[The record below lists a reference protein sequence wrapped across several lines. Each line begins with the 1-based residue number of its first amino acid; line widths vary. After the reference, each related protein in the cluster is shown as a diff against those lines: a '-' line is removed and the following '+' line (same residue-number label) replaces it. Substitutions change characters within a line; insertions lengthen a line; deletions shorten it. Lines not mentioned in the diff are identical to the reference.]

1 MSKTDAFFSCQAET
15 TGGWPPPRLTLAR
28 QRHETR
34 ACVGRLGRRR
44 RGGERGWDV
53 AACAAFAPLDL
64 CLTPSF
70 PPNSQTLHAA
80 AFATPATVLAYHRA
94 SNGCPS
100 PAATDWDSSG
110 VRVVQFS
117 VPIIAPPLVRR
128 ALRGL
133 DRINVVEHQQLT
145 WRDAHEGGG
154 FVVDGTPVLDAQ
166 GGTVVTTAA
175 RVVATPVS
183 TTSTRLTSTIAVSAG
198 GPKLLASAV
207 EAAMV
212 AQAAD
217 AAAAYV
223 AACASAGAAAAK
235 APPPPPPRV
244 VVGGGGVKGDD
255 VDGEAFHDASDALP
269 LSRSDAEAIL
279 TALDRLQER
288 ASDLTRDVRVA
299 RGIVWAACPSAAPWV
314 ARRVVEGVR
323 PTTVAW
329 CAAGVAVG
337 AAVVAVMACRRRV

>member
-1 MSKTDAFFSCQAET
+1 M
-15 TGGWPPPRLTLAR
+15 
-28 QRHETR
+28 RHVHVSVDLDGVDVEVR
-34 ACVGRLGRRR
+34 
-44 RGGERGWDV
+44 ERGWMR
-53 AACAAFAPLDL
+53 APFCAVPALDL
-64 CLTPSF
+64 GASPFHTPTLT
-70 PPNSQTLHAA
+70 QTLHAA
-80 AFATPATVLAYHRA
+80 AFATPATVLAYHRV

-100 PAATDWDSSG
+100 PAATDWDASG
-110 VRVVQFS
+110 SRVVQFS

-128 ALRGL
+128 VLRGL

-145 WRDAHEGGG
+145 WRAAHEGGG
-154 FVVDGTPVLDAQ
+154 FVVDGTPVLDAP

-175 RVVATPVS
+175 RVVATAVGP
-183 TTSTRLTSTIAVSAG
+183 TSTRLTSTIAVSAG

-217 AAAAYV
+217 AAAESV
-223 AACASAGAAAAK
+223 AACASAGVAAAK

-244 VVGGGGVKGDD
+244 VVGGGGGAKGGDI
-255 VDGEAFHDASDALP
+255 DGDTFHDAAEAMP
-269 LSRSDAEAIL
+269 LSRSDAEEIL
-279 TALDRLQER
+279 SALDRLQER

-299 RGIVWAACPSAAPWV
+299 RGIVWAACPPAAPTV

-323 PTTVAW
+323 PSTVAW

-337 AAVVAVMACRRRV
+337 AAVVAVMACRRRA